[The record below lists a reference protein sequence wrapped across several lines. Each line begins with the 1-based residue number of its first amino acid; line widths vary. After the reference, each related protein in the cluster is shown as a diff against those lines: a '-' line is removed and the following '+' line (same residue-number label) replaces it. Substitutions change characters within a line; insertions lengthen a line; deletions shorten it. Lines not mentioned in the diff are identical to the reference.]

1 MSEVGRC
8 FESLCSVL
16 THLLISSFIVFLTMG
31 PLKPWAVTMCLDA
44 QLVPDV
50 AFGSSRVPVCP
61 SLFPGSLLAVR
72 LYSRSLS
79 VYSVACAFL
88 PFCPYLGLLGWLVS
102 FSVCLLPPPPPSIS
116 SCLFGSLPLSQPL
129 CFGGSQTVSSVL
141 LDRGPGFTKCTGHSS
156 SPQVVPSGHGSEP
169 RGTGTRCVR
178 GA

>member
-1 MSEVGRC
+1 MPPHPASPFGTYTSKVGRC
-8 FESLCSVL
+8 FENLCSVL

-79 VYSVACAFL
+79 VYSRLV
-88 PFCPYLGLLGWLVS
+88 PFFPSALI
-102 FSVCLLPPPPPSIS
+102 SVCLGGL
-116 SCLFGSLPLSQPL
+116 CLSQSAYFLLLPRPFLPVSLAHCPCPSL
-129 CFGGSQTVSSVL
+129 CVL
-141 LDRGPGFTKCTGHSS
+141 VAARLC
-156 SPQVVPSGHGSEP
+156 PQ
-169 RGTGTRCVR
+169 CC
-178 GA
+178 

>member
-1 MSEVGRC
+1 MFC
-8 FESLCSVL
+8 FNPPFDFFVYCFS
-16 THLLISSFIVFLTMG
+16 HNG
-31 PLKPWAVTMCLDA
+31 PFEAMAVTMCLDA